1 MKHFLWLGWLFWLVG
16 GPCARGQAL
25 HVERTLELGQ
35 PRLLASDRYGNLYVA
50 DQEGN
55 INRYD
60 SLGNFSL
67 NFSPPKLAEVSL
79 LDARPTVRIFAFYRE
94 LQEFTLLDRF
104 LVPIDQ
110 FRLDLPEL
118 GFVRVAAPSLDNQLW
133 LYDDVNFAIKKFDKN
148 ANRVTF
154 RVPLDLLLSGSADY
168 DINYLAEYQNQLFV
182 NDRNSGIL
190 WFDNLGNLQRKLTT
204 QTEGF
209 NFWGDELYFL
219 EGEAIRFVHLYLGRE
234 HRWPLPT
241 GLVSKV
247 KQVIVQGKRA
257 YLLTESLLL
266 VCKFSE
272 K

>member
-1 MKHFLWLGWLFWLVG
+1 MKHFLWLGWLFWLMG
-16 GPCARGQAL
+16 GPWARAQGL
-25 HVERTLELGQ
+25 HVERALDLGQ
-35 PRLLASDRYGNLYVA
+35 PRLLACDRYGNLYVA

-67 NFSPPKLAEVSL
+67 NFSPPRLAEVSL

-94 LQEFTLLDRF
+94 LQEYTLLDRF

-154 RVPLDLLLSGSADY
+154 RAPLDLLLRGNADY

-190 WFDNLGNLQRKLTT
+190 WFDNLGNLQRKLAT

-219 EGEAIRFVHLYLGRE
+219 EGQAIRFVHLYQERE

-241 GLVSKV
+241 GLAGKA
-247 KQVIVQGKRA
+247 KQVIVQGNKA
-257 YLLTESLLL
+257 YLLTESQLII
-266 VCKFSE
+266 CKFVE